1 MNLLLPVTMGGPS
14 APNRPFTLRHLG
26 TGQVCCITLR
36 HCFATA
42 EVAMGCRKCLP
53 WVEGNLHF
61 APGPQ
66 LPAPN
71 AALPGSPT
79 PPAPLLR
86 LCARIVEVGD
96 ESGEVVSK
104 RWGFSRPLRVQ
115 LHLQLAAA
123 VNSCTCCR
131 RGHASV
137 AGATSSGAVHQPH
150 A

>member
-1 MNLLLPVTMGGPS
+1 
-14 APNRPFTLRHLG
+14 
-26 TGQVCCITLR
+26 
-36 HCFATA
+36 
-42 EVAMGCRKCLP
+42 MGCRKCLP

-71 AALPGSPT
+71 AALSGSPT

-86 LCARIVEVGD
+86 LCARVVEVGD

-104 RWGFSRPLRVQ
+104 RWDSTRPPRVQ

-123 VNSCTCCR
+123 VNSCYL
-131 RGHASV
+131 V
-137 AGATSSGAVHQPH
+137 
-150 A
+150 